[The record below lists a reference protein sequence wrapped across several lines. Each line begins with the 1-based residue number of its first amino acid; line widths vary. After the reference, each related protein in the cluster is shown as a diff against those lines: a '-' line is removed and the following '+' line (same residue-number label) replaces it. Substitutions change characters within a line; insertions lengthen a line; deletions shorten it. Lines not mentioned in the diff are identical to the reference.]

1 MPRFGLLLQMALLLF
16 CLKYHYQISTQPLS
30 NREVHD
36 MQQPSHLGDV
46 QMISFNQFCNAPN
59 ARQQCK
65 VHIHRNNLLQSHL
78 FGGGKNVDIEWDGSC
93 IAQML
98 QKLELPH
105 AQALA
110 KRKLDAADASM
121 FFSARINCN
130 SPMEERLWII
140 ASYMLNNYSRILSMT
155 ITKVARVSV
164 SPSHMPRSATAEMLK
179 CTTLWGLGIDFTQ
192 SPLQIVH
199 HVIELVHF
207 LGQLSH
213 VSSSLELTKHYQNPF
228 SFVSPHCV
236 FSQRASMY
244 EYRVTKSWT
253 PLIGATVLLVA
264 LLYYRLIRH

>member
-1 MPRFGLLLQMALLLF
+1 MKSSMGEAEIGAAT
-16 CLKYHYQISTQPLS
+16 CTS
-30 NREVHD
+30 
-36 MQQPSHLGDV
+36 
-46 QMISFNQFCNAPN
+46 
-59 ARQQCK
+59 
-65 VHIHRNNLLQSHL
+65 
-78 FGGGKNVDIEWDGSC
+78 SC
-93 IAQML
+93 QTEM
-98 QKLELPH
+98 
-105 AQALA
+105 
-110 KRKLDAADASM
+110 LDAADANSM
-121 FFSARINCN
+121 FFSARVNCN

-155 ITKVARVSV
+155 ISKVARVSV

-213 VSSSLELTKHYQNPF
+213 VSSSLELTKHYQNPC

-244 EYRVTKSWT
+244 RVTNSWT